1 MKLPALFT
9 PPQWCGPRR
18 LDPHQAARVQPSTHD
33 RYRASLRPFIDW
45 LERHKFGPQLACEFD
60 DLIVEYK
67 NDPNKPNQ
75 LRKAEMESLVAA
87 LEMCV
92 PGFKG
97 QLPWARQ
104 VLAGWSEAHVPRHT
118 VPISEGPT
126 YLGAA

>member
-1 MKLPALFT
+1 MKLPVRFT
-9 PPQWCGPRR
+9 LPPWCGPRR
-18 LDPHQAARVQPSTHD
+18 LDPHQAARVKPSTRD
-33 RYRASLRPFIDW
+33 RYMAVLRPFIDW
-45 LERHKFGPQLACEFD
+45 LERYKFVPQLACEFD

-67 NDPNKPNQ
+67 NDPTKPNQ

-104 VLAGWSEAHVPRHT
+104 VLAGRSEAHT
-118 VPISEGPT
+118 C
-126 YLGAA
+126 